1 MAQPLIAINIVV
13 ADRSY
18 RLKIDPKDEEIVRRT
33 IKTINEKIV
42 DYKTNFAGKD
52 MQDYVSMVLLWFATE
67 QQKPA
72 PEFASQEVNVK
83 RLDKLEELLDKA
95 LLQNHAAISRAQL
108 GKDIDKTGLSI

>member
-1 MAQPLIAINIVV
+1 MALIPINIIV

-18 RLKIDPKDEEIVRRT
+18 RLKIEPEDEEMVRKT

-67 QQKPA
+67 QTKPT
-72 PEFASQEVNVK
+72 PELESQTGNKEK
-83 RLDKLEELLDKA
+83 LDKIEELLDKV
-95 LLQNHAAISRAQL
+95 LLQ
-108 GKDIDKTGLSI
+108 K